1 MKTFGKNYVM
11 EAVIKCKSTGGITS
25 FKNNL
30 EADNFIF
37 ATLPFD
43 VDLSPSMVIRQHLPY
58 DTNLSVVALVHLY
71 NY

>member
-1 MKTFGKNYVM
+1 MIKTFGKNCVM
-11 EAVIKCKSTGGITS
+11 EAVIKCKSTGRITLTLT
-25 FKNNL
+25 L